1 MKKFLLGSALLV
13 TCMAV
18 QAAGI
23 TVISTSSRNSPTTTV
38 ATTFKE
44 NLPGSTFYQADN
56 CIDGINK
63 FNSTPNSILTFG
75 TTLAFSAVA
84 KGQTCR
90 PAINDKNVV
99 FYAEQ
104 FFKICTKKGSN
115 KNFRSPGATF
125 GIPSVMLPDPLVND
139 INKQNRTTLKA
150 LPFSGSKDILLQIM
164 SGDLDLGLLG
174 KSAAQKPESMGVI
187 ECLAG
192 TNPSDPDFIG
202 KQLKMKIPDL
212 RIPVVLLKNGVNDP
226 ADVDRVKKALESEG
240 FVGLLN
246 QGDFISRTTVS
257 DRALLERI
265 NGWLDRYIKNHITDA
280 TK

>member
-1 MKKFLLGSALLV
+1 MTQFLLGSILLTV
-13 TCMAV
+13 SMAV

-104 FFKICTKKGSN
+104 FFKVCTKKGSG
-115 KNFRSPGATF
+115 KNFHSPKATF

-139 INKQNRTTLKA
+139 INAQNNTTLRA

-174 KSAAQKPESMGVI
+174 KSAAQKQESAGAI
-187 ECLAG
+187 ECIAG
-192 TNPSDPDFIG
+192 TNPNDQDFIG

-212 RIPVVLLKNGVNDP
+212 RIPVVLLKNGVNEASDL
-226 ADVDRVKKALESEG
+226 AKVSRALESGG
-240 FVGLLN
+240 FVGLLD

-257 DRALLERI
+257 NQELLGRI
-265 NGWLDRYIKNHITDA
+265 DGWIDRYIKNHITGA